1 MSVQGQLL
9 EITVIGCNKLKDTE
23 WLSRQDPYVVLEY
36 AGTRFRTRTDTD
48 GGRNPT
54 FNEKYVLS
62 LIEGLREVNVTVW
75 NSNTVSADDYIGS
88 GKLLLQKVLTDG
100 YDDSIWPL
108 TSKSGK
114 RSGEVRIIMY
124 YTGLKGKQSSLA
136 SSAPP
141 AHLHAQSSGHAG
153 YPPAYAAY
161 PPAGNSP
168 YCPYPPGN
176 TSYGGGGYPPP
187 LHMGD
192 NLNTE
197 HALHNLTLLK
207 GTLTLHL
214 GLIHLKQILIHL
226 KQILTHLKDTLHS
239 MDTGHHQLVLIHL
252 TEVVD
257 G

>member
-1 MSVQGQLL
+1 METCLKILVVPSLA
-9 EITVIGCNKLKDTE
+9 VIGCNKLKDTE

-187 LHMGD
+187 PAYGGQPQYGACPSQPYPPQGYPYPPPGAYPPQA
-192 NLNTE
+192 NSYPPQANPYPPQGYPPQYGYG
-197 HALHNLTLLK
+197 APP
-207 GTLTLHL
+207 
-214 GLIHLKQILIHL
+214 
-226 KQILTHLKDTLHS
+226 
-239 MDTGHHQLVLIHL
+239 TGSYPPH
-252 TEVVD
+252 
-257 G
+257 